1 MYSVADEGVTRLNV
15 DPFPPNE
22 EIARFILKATAD
34 EAIPT
39 EAPLPTMTAQQRA
52 AQQRRLFG

>member
-1 MYSVADEGVTRLNV
+1 V